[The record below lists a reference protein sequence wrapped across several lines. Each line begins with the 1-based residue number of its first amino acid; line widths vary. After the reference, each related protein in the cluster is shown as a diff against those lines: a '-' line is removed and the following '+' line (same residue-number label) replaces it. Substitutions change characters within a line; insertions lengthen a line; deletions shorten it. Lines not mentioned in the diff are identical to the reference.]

1 MSKAADV
8 AAKVAVATRKR
19 KGSST
24 VAQGSSKRRA
34 KSRQHL
40 VPSEQNSG
48 QSDSEFASPDTDKYD
63 YEVCHLSLN
72 RLGANRR

>member
-1 MSKAADV
+1 MPKAADV
-8 AAKVAVATRKR
+8 AAEVAVATRKW

-24 VAQGSSKRRA
+24 VARGSSKCRA
-34 KSRQHL
+34 KSRQRP

-48 QSDSEFASPDTDKYD
+48 QSDSEFAPPDTDKYD